1 MAGNTAPEIK
11 PASSP
16 AERALQLVE
25 LSNVAMEK
33 AAAFEATVQQKQAAA
48 HSKIAAVCDALIAN
62 ERVRPDQREKLAEAL
77 RDHANTLDLL
87 QGLAAHRTPAEAASL
102 GQGRAGTGTGTKTAG
117 AQSGDRPFS
126 GTAMKKQASATLFAK
141 LGLPVP
147 ADV

>member
-16 AERALQLVE
+16 AQRALQLVE

-33 AAAFEATVQQKQAAA
+33 AAAFEETVQQKQAAA
-48 HSKIAAVCDALIAN
+48 NAKIASVCDALIAN

-87 QGLAAHRTPAEAASL
+87 QGLAAHRTPAEASSL
-102 GQGRAGTGTGTKTAG
+102 GQGRAGTVTKTAG
-117 AQSGDRPFS
+117 VQNVDRPFA
-126 GTAMKKQASATLFAK
+126 GTLAKKQASANLFSK

>member
-11 PASSP
+11 PATSP
-16 AERALQLVE
+16 AQRALQLVE
-25 LSNVAMEK
+25 LSNAAMEK

-48 HSKIAAVCDALIAN
+48 NAKIASVCDALIAN

-77 RDHANTLDLL
+77 HDHAATLDLL

-102 GQGRAGTGTGTKTAG
+102 GQGRTGTGTKVASN
-117 AQSGDRPFS
+117 QSSDRPFS
-126 GTAMKKQASATLFAK
+126 GTLAKKQASAALFSK

>member
-11 PASSP
+11 PAASP

-25 LSNVAMEK
+25 LSNAAMEK

-48 HSKIAAVCDALIAN
+48 QAKIAAVCDALIAN

-87 QGLAAHRTPAEAASL
+87 QGLASHRTPAEAASL
-102 GQGRAGTGTGTKTAG
+102 GQGRIGTGTKAAS
-117 AQSGDRPFS
+117 AQNADRPFS
-126 GTAMKKQASATLFAK
+126 GTAAKKQASANLFSK